1 MKINVSLM
9 RLLFR
14 ILLNAL
20 AVIIVARVVPGIV
33 VTGYVPAL
41 FAGLSIAVVNSVLR
55 PILHILTL
63 PFSIL
68 TLGFFALVVNGLMF
82 WFAARFVPGFE
93 VAGFWPA
100 FWGASVFWL
109 VSIVTNAFLGSE
121 EGE

>member
-1 MKINVSLM
+1 MKTNFFSM
-9 RLLFR
+9 RLLLR

-20 AVIIVARVVPGIV
+20 AVIVVAYVVPGISV
-33 VTGYVPAL
+33 AGYIPAL

-63 PFSIL
+63 PFSIV

-82 WFAARFVPGFE
+82 WFAATFVPGFY

-100 FWGASVFWL
+100 FWGAIVFWL
-109 VSIVTNAFLGSE
+109 VSLVTNAFLGSE
-121 EGE
+121 KE